1 VTKIRNAVAISY
13 APGELAPH
21 VVAKG
26 QGLIAEAIIARA
38 HEAGVSVH
46 ESEDL
51 VRMLMRLDIDQQ
63 IPTELY
69 RVVAELLAWVYL
81 LERRAASKR
90 PGYALNEKPF

>member
-13 APGELAPH
+13 DPGDRAPH

-26 QGLIAEAIIARA
+26 RGIIADAIVARA
-38 HEAGVSVH
+38 REAGVSVH

-63 IPTELY
+63 IPAELY
-69 RVVAELLAWVYL
+69 RAIAELLAWVYL
-81 LERRAASKR
+81 LEKRAASKR
-90 PGYALNEKPF
+90 EGHGLNGKHV